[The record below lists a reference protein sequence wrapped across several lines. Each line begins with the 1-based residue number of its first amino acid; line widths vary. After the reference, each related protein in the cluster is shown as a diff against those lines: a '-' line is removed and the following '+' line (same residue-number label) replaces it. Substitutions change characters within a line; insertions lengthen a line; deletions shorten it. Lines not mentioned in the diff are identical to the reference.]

1 MLISMTGYGSGTASS
16 DSTTVTAEIRS
27 VNNRFYEFSVRLP
40 KFLQSRELELKELLR
55 SRIKRGKVNLAVT
68 MDRAGQEA
76 SPVQVNMEAARG
88 YHVLLQQLQQALG
101 LSGEVTLEMLLKF
114 SDVFAVDEK
123 DKLSD
128 DEWDLVVQSV
138 NAAVESMLDMKAK
151 EGAELSA
158 DLSNRIEIM
167 TRGIDNVE
175 RLMTGRADLER
186 ARLVE
191 RLQSL
196 ISDDKIN
203 PDRLELEIVLLAD
216 KMDITEEL
224 VRFRSHTKFFLE
236 NLESGESEGR
246 KLSFL
251 LQEMNREANT
261 ISSKSYDA
269 EIAHI
274 VVSIKEELERIREQI
289 QNIE

>member
-1 MLISMTGYGSGTASS
+1 MTGYGSGTASN
-16 DSTTVTAEIRS
+16 DSASVTAEIRS

-40 KFLQSRELELKELLR
+40 KFLQSRELELKELVR
-55 SRIKRGKVNLAVT
+55 TRVKRGKVNLAVT
-68 MDRAGQEA
+68 MDRTGHEA
-76 SPVQVNMEAARG
+76 SPVQINMDAART
-88 YHVLLQQLQQALG
+88 YHALLMQLQQALG
-101 LSGEVTLEMLLKF
+101 LTGEITLEMLLKF
-114 SDVFAVDEK
+114 SDVFAVDEL

-128 DEWDLVVQSV
+128 VEWELVIQAV
-138 NAAVESMLDMKAK
+138 NDAVASMLDMKAK

-158 DLSNRIEIM
+158 DLAMRSEIM
-167 TRGIDNVE
+167 RKGIDAVE
-175 RLMTGRADLER
+175 RLATGRADLER

-191 RLQSL
+191 RLQNL
-196 ISDDKIN
+196 ISDDKID
-203 PDRLELEIVLLAD
+203 PDRLELEIVMLAD

-236 NLESGESEGR
+236 NLESDESEGR